1 MPRSSSLASVFLDIA
16 EQSEELARPE
26 PDSPFHILIAGD
38 FSGGAGKKRA
48 PVMVDRDNFD
58 DVLARIAP
66 ELRLPIGE
74 SEITLK
80 FRELDDFH
88 PDRLF
93 ERLGPFRALRDLRRR
108 LADRST
114 FAAAAAEIAPPPVAS
129 APQPGNA
136 PANISGGDL
145 LRSMM
150 GEEAQPA
157 AATAPP
163 AQSDWDR
170 MLREM
175 VAPYAEANPDPR
187 QPELIAQTDAAISG
201 QMRAVL
207 HARRFQALESAWRGL
222 FFLIRRLD
230 TSEDLKVYILDMPQS
245 ELVTGPGLAELRRI
259 VVDQAVRT
267 PGAQPWAAV
276 AGLYAFGARDEAA
289 LIEIGAVA
297 RAADAPFLSG
307 LAPDVVGL
315 TRAFAALRH
324 SPAARW
330 IGLALPRFLLRLP
343 YGAATDSTETFQF
356 EEMPSPP
363 EHESYL
369 WANPAIACAYLL
381 GEAFAREGWEMRPG
395 SVRDIDG
402 LPLHL
407 YKKSDGES
415 AIKPCAEVLLTEDS
429 VELLVECGF
438 MPLVSF
444 KETDRVRLARFQSVA
459 EPNAPLAGRWS

>member
-1 MPRSSSLASVFLDIA
+1 MPRSSSLASVLIDVG
-16 EQSEELARPE
+16 EEPEELLRPE

-38 FSGGAGKKRA
+38 FSGGAGRKRA
-48 PVMVDRDNFD
+48 PVMIDRDNFD

-74 SEITLK
+74 SEIALK

-93 ERLGPFRALRDLRRR
+93 ERLGPFQALRDLRRR

-114 FAAAAAEIAPPPVAS
+114 FAAAAAQIAPPP
-129 APQPGNA
+129 APPAAGA
-136 PANISGGDL
+136 PANVSGSDL
-145 LRSMM
+145 LRMMM
-150 GEEAQPA
+150 GEEAPPA
-157 AATAPP
+157 AAAPPP

-201 QMRAVL
+201 QMRAIL
-207 HARRFQALESAWRGL
+207 HAPRFQALESAWRGL
-222 FFLIRRLD
+222 FFLVRRLE

-245 ELVTGPGLAELRRI
+245 EVVTGSGLTELRRI
-259 VVDQAVRT
+259 VVDEAVRT
-267 PGAQPWAAV
+267 PGARQWAV
-276 AGLYAFGARDEAA
+276 IAGLYAFGAKEEAA
-289 LIEIGAVA
+289 LMEIGEVA
-297 RAADAPFLSG
+297 RAARAPFLSG

-315 TRAFAALRH
+315 TRAFAALRR
-324 SPAARW
+324 SPVARW

-363 EHESYL
+363 EHECYL

-381 GEAFAREGWEMRPG
+381 GEAFAREGWRMRPG

-402 LPLHL
+402 LPLHI
-407 YKKSDGES
+407 YKKRDGET

-438 MPLVSF
+438 MPLISF
-444 KETDRVRLARFQSVA
+444 RETDRVRLARFQSVA
-459 EPNAPLAGRWS
+459 QPNAPLAGRWS